1 MCCIPQTLFFYGQ
14 NPAYFTDRIRNRIR
28 YEQQRSVV
36 KIFLRT
42 KIISKQRKIGLMD
55 KIQAKKLHKPLFY
68 LPLQAFE
75 KMNKK
80 SAFTVVVK

>member
-1 MCCIPQTLFFYGQ
+1 MISLRFLLKMRTLKVHVFSCTKLLFFLLK
-14 NPAYFTDRIRNRIR
+14 T
-28 YEQQRSVV
+28 
-36 KIFLRT
+36 
-42 KIISKQRKIGLMD
+42 GLMD

>member
-1 MCCIPQTLFFYGQ
+1 MKNKKEAAPFG
-14 NPAYFTDRIRNRIR
+14 AA
-28 YEQQRSVV
+28 S
-36 KIFLRT
+36 FLLL
-42 KIISKQRKIGLMD
+42 ILGLMD

>member
-1 MCCIPQTLFFYGQ
+1 MG
-14 NPAYFTDRIRNRIR
+14 
-28 YEQQRSVV
+28 
-36 KIFLRT
+36 IFL
-42 KIISKQRKIGLMD
+42 KITYESRYAGNFENNVKQIKVGLMD

>member
-1 MCCIPQTLFFYGQ
+1 MEQFSCFFEYVL
-14 NPAYFTDRIRNRIR
+14 NIKYFSIYN
-28 YEQQRSVV
+28 
-36 KIFLRT
+36 
-42 KIISKQRKIGLMD
+42 ISCGLMD

-80 SAFTVVVK
+80 SAFTVVAK

>member
-1 MCCIPQTLFFYGQ
+1 MQSYELKTIKTNFKSFF
-14 NPAYFTDRIRNRIR
+14 F
-28 YEQQRSVV
+28 
-36 KIFLRT
+36 
-42 KIISKQRKIGLMD
+42 GLMD

-75 KMNKK
+75 NMNKK

>member
-1 MCCIPQTLFFYGQ
+1 ML
-14 NPAYFTDRIRNRIR
+14 
-28 YEQQRSVV
+28 V
-36 KIFLRT
+36 L
-42 KIISKQRKIGLMD
+42 GLMD

>member
-1 MCCIPQTLFFYGQ
+1 MLYPY
-14 NPAYFTDRIRNRIR
+14 NDRIPSMGTN
-28 YEQQRSVV
+28 VV
-36 KIFLRT
+36 I
-42 KIISKQRKIGLMD
+42 IGLMD

>member
-1 MCCIPQTLFFYGQ
+1 MIHPRMDESLT
-14 NPAYFTDRIRNRIR
+14 
-28 YEQQRSVV
+28 
-36 KIFLRT
+36 
-42 KIISKQRKIGLMD
+42 IIELVGLMD

>member
-1 MCCIPQTLFFYGQ
+1 MSYHILSKELSNPELKDILQALNTFFQ
-14 NPAYFTDRIRNRIR
+14 
-28 YEQQRSVV
+28 
-36 KIFLRT
+36 
-42 KIISKQRKIGLMD
+42 SKEIDFGLMD

>member
-1 MCCIPQTLFFYGQ
+1 MYFLFLTLLLKKHLKNYH
-14 NPAYFTDRIRNRIR
+14 Y
-28 YEQQRSVV
+28 
-36 KIFLRT
+36 
-42 KIISKQRKIGLMD
+42 SKHFIKKMGLMD

>member
-1 MCCIPQTLFFYGQ
+1 MQNYNTFSKSFFK
-14 NPAYFTDRIRNRIR
+14 
-28 YEQQRSVV
+28 YE
-36 KIFLRT
+36 IFLCT
-42 KIISKQRKIGLMD
+42 LWNIIIRLRKSGLMD